1 MQMRMR
7 ERHRKNFLFKP
18 AYNRYYF
25 QHGYLKWRYRK
36 VKFNIY
42 RKVPGFGPDVSVV
55 SADDCIL
62 DGLGGQKLVVN
73 VWLPAHVDLL
83 GRETGKNGLKRVAD
97 VGATA
102 REFASGTLVDWA
114 AGHVVFQTLEFLPE
128 TSLGYSHFDFIRKR
142 RERSCLRGRR
152 HSCTDTERRKNKEL
166 EVIKRFSL

>member
-1 MQMRMR
+1 MR

-36 VKFNIY
+36 GEIQYLPQSPRIWPRCFRRV
-42 RKVPGFGPDVSVV
+42 RR
-55 SADDCIL
+55 
-62 DGLGGQKLVVN
+62 
-73 VWLPAHVDLL
+73 WLHSWRPWWPEA
-83 GRETGKNGLKRVAD
+83 GRQCMIASSCWFVGEGNRKNGLKRVAD

-102 REFASGTLVDWA
+102 REFASGSLVDWA

-142 RERSCLRGRR
+142 RERSCMRGRR

-166 EVIKRFSL
+166 EVIKRFFL

>member
-7 ERHRKNFLFKP
+7 ERHRGKLSFQTSIQSVLFSTWLLEMKIQEGEIQYLP
-18 AYNRYYF
+18 QSPRIWPRCFRRVRRWLHSWRPWWPEAGRQCMIANSCWFVGEGNR
-25 QHGYLKWRYRK
+25 
-36 VKFNIY
+36 
-42 RKVPGFGPDVSVV
+42 
-55 SADDCIL
+55 
-62 DGLGGQKLVVN
+62 
-73 VWLPAHVDLL
+73 
-83 GRETGKNGLKRVAD
+83 KNGLKRVAD

-102 REFASGTLVDWA
+102 REFASGSLVDWA
-114 AGHVVFQTLEFLPE
+114 AGHVVFQTLDFLPE